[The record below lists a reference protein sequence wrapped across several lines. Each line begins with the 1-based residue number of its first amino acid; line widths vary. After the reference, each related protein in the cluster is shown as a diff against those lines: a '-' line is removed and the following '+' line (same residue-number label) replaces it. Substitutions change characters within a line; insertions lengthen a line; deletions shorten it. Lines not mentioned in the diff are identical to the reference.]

1 MTIKKMIQEKINNYG
16 MLSIVLIVATA
27 FLFVMYVW
35 QVNASSTAGF
45 AMRDIEREI
54 TQLERENDRLNVR
67 IAELQSVESVSRRLR
82 MLGLQPV
89 RDITYIVSNS
99 TIALNQ

>member
-1 MTIKKMIQEKINNYG
+1 MVLTII
-16 MLSIVLIVATA
+16 TA
-27 FLFVMYVW
+27 FIFILYVW
-35 QVNASSTAGF
+35 QVNISSTAGF

-54 TQLERENDRLNVR
+54 VELERDNERLNVR

-89 RDITYIVSNS
+89 REITYLTTSS
-99 TIALNQ
+99 TVALNQ